1 MECSAAL
8 PALKARPKATIPL
21 LLGAIPLRKNY
32 AAQLSPVDSNSCRT
46 LLASRLLVQ
55 LGRPH
60 PPEVRDVPMMLTSID
75 SARSHPI
82 LLRKRGSHW
91 LRVRREIAGDPL
103 NLMRVM
109 PP

>member
-46 LLASRLLVQ
+46 LLARRPLSAQ
-55 LGRPH
+55 PGRPC
-60 PPEVRDVPMMLTSID
+60 SAGA
-75 SARSHPI
+75 SAREDFQ
-82 LLRKRGSHW
+82 LLCVG
-91 LRVRREIAGDPL
+91 
-103 NLMRVM
+103 
-109 PP
+109 